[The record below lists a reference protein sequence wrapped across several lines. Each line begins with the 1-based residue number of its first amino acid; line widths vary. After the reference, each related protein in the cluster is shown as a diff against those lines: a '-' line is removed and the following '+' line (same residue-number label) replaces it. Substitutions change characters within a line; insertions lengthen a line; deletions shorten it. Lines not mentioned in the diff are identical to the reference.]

1 MGDDILNGRER
12 FKCKGHIIHKDRE
25 YDAHITY
32 RHLIDGSITIALLKP
47 KRLVGIPCSNL

>member
-1 MGDDILNGRER
+1 MGDDILNGRAR

-32 RHLIDGSITIALLKP
+32 RHLIDGSITIALLEP
-47 KRLVGIPCSNL
+47 KRLTCEHPLY